1 MRFLIE
7 CTYVYEHPQDNSG
20 IQRVVR
26 NVVNNLKH
34 LNTSIECIPVMLK
47 HDKVYRVKRLAPVEG
62 QRQAPRLQSWLTL

>member
-26 NVVNNLKH
+26 NVIKQLAH
-34 LNTSIECIPVMLK
+34 LPGEVECIPVMMNG
-47 HDKVYRVKRLAPVEG
+47 G
-62 QRQAPRLQSWLTL
+62 QLYQVLT

>member
-26 NVVNNLKH
+26 NIVKNLEK
-34 LNTSIECIPVMLK
+34 LDNDAVCIPVILK
-47 HDKVYRVKRLAPVEG
+47 NDKVYNM
-62 QRQAPRLQSWLTL
+62 